1 MAFSRLLATSQISAS
16 GLAAERQRMEV
27 IANNIAN
34 ANTTRSMTGGPYRR
48 QEMVF
53 AEAFD
58 LAISDAKSNPR
69 AMQGVKVKGVEGD
82 LTEFPQVYNPGHP
95 DADENGM
102 VLMPNVQL
110 PNEMVDLITASRAYE
125 ANLKA
130 LHLFRQM
137 TEQTLALLRGV
148 G

>member
-1 MAFSRLLATSQISAS
+1 MLSTAQISAS

-34 ANTTRSMTGGPYRR
+34 AHTTRSLSGGPFRR

-53 AEAFD
+53 TQAFD
-58 LAISDAKSNPR
+58 KALSAGDQNPR
-69 AMQGVKVKGVEGD
+69 GMQGVQVKGVEAD
-82 LTEFPQVYNPGHP
+82 QSEFPQVYNPGHP
-95 DADENGM
+95 DADEHGM
-102 VLMPNVQL
+102 VQMPNVHL

-130 LHLFRQM
+130 MHLFRQM
-137 TEQTLALLRGV
+137 TEQTLSLLRGAD
-148 G
+148 

>member
-1 MAFSRLLATSQISAS
+1 MAFSRLLSTSQISAS

-34 ANTTRSMTGGPYRR
+34 ANTTRSITGGPYRR

-53 AEAFD
+53 SEAFD
-58 LAISDAKSNPR
+58 LAVADAKFNPHGF
-69 AMQGVKVKGVEGD
+69 QGVRVKGVEGD

-102 VLMPNVQL
+102 VQMPNVQL

-130 LHLFRQM
+130 LHTFRQM